1 MRLSIVIPVFRV
13 EDTINRCVESVVNQD
28 YDNIEVILVDDGSP
42 DKCPAICDSW
52 ASRDSRV
59 RVIHKQNGGLSDARN
74 AGIAIA
80 SGDYITFV
88 DSDDYLDEQLYAT
101 LMSTIISN
109 PSIDILEYGVR
120 YIGKGNDQLL
130 TLSDKTYHDSVCYWT
145 QGMAYK
151 HSYACNKIYKTS
163 LFDEI
168 TYPVGKVFEDM
179 WTLPLL
185 TSKAHVIVTTS
196 AGYYNYQWNPSG
208 ITATATGMQL
218 RMLLEAHLRFMD
230 IYPMITDDR
239 YYMSV
244 LNIQLDVV
252 ELTGD
257 TPILPKRKII
267 SIRNLTLPNKI
278 KALALNILGLNNLCQ
293 LNKIIHKLCR

>member
-120 YIGKGNDQLL
+120 YIGKGNDQCL
-130 TLSDKTYHDSVCYWT
+130 TFADQTYHDAVCYWT

-151 HSYACNKIYKTS
+151 HSYACNKIYKTR

-179 WTLPLL
+179 WILPLL

-230 IYPMITDDR
+230 IYPMIADDR

-244 LNIQLDVV
+244 LNIQLDVA

-257 TPILPKRKII
+257 APILPKRKIT

-278 KALALNILGLNNLCQ
+278 KALTLNLLGLNNLCQ

>member
-101 LMSTIISN
+101 LMSTIIIN
-109 PSIDILEYGVR
+109 
-120 YIGKGNDQLL
+120 Q
-130 TLSDKTYHDSVCYWT
+130 
-145 QGMAYK
+145 
-151 HSYACNKIYKTS
+151 
-163 LFDEI
+163 
-168 TYPVGKVFEDM
+168 
-179 WTLPLL
+179 
-185 TSKAHVIVTTS
+185 
-196 AGYYNYQWNPSG
+196 
-208 ITATATGMQL
+208 
-218 RMLLEAHLRFMD
+218 
-230 IYPMITDDR
+230 
-239 YYMSV
+239 
-244 LNIQLDVV
+244 
-252 ELTGD
+252 
-257 TPILPKRKII
+257 
-267 SIRNLTLPNKI
+267 
-278 KALALNILGLNNLCQ
+278 
-293 LNKIIHKLCR
+293 